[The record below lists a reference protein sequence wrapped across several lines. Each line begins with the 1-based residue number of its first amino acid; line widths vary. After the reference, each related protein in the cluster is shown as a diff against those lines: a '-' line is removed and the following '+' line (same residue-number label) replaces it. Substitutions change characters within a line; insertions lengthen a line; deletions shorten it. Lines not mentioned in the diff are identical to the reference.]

1 MHHIN
6 ASNRL
11 IEYESEVSD
20 LRRANSIL
28 HQKASVAT
36 AQNSGLQQ
44 SMHDTQHHL
53 ELSNREHT
61 SLEATMHHQLD
72 SAAEL
77 AERQNALIVT
87 LEAKVTGTC
96 HISYHFIDLPFFD

>member
-11 IEYESEVSD
+11 QEYETEVQE
-20 LRRANSIL
+20 LRKANSIL
-28 HQKASVAT
+28 HQKASTAV

-44 SMHDTQHHL
+44 SMYDTKHHL
-53 ELSNREHT
+53 ESSTREHN
-61 SLEATMHHQLD
+61 SMEMTMHQQID

-87 LEAKVTGTC
+87 LEAKAR
-96 HISYHFIDLPFFD
+96 Y